1 MARHIGSGTPP
12 PGILRGSQ
20 PAAVGNRATGPPAN
34 IAHHVAAVASNGEVQ
49 SAPSAVHQTNSAD
62 VAKDLASVAGGEESC
77 ATPNSSARVI
87 SAMQPQ
93 APMVA
98 DGVKGTTIV
107 TVSLAADSTV
117 SSATISTSSGNL
129 ALDRAAL
136 QAARASRYSAP
147 IENCRQ
153 QAGQLNIVE
162 EFR

>member
-1 MARHIGSGTPP
+1 
-12 PGILRGSQ
+12 
-20 PAAVGNRATGPPAN
+20 
-34 IAHHVAAVASNGEVQ
+34 
-49 SAPSAVHQTNSAD
+49 
-62 VAKDLASVAGGEESC
+62 
-77 ATPNSSARVI
+77 
-87 SAMQPQ
+87 
-93 APMVA
+93 MVA